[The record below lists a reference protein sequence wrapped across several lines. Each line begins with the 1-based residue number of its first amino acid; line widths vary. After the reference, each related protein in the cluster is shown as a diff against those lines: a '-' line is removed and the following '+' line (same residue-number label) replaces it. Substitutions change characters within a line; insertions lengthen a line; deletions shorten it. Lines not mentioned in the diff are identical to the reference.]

1 VDNVQLAC
9 ATHNG
14 YLAEREYGKEVIER
28 HKKNRRSAS
37 RVSEPVAVYNI
48 PEPSRSNGRMDFR
61 KDEAKRAALLA

>member
-1 VDNVQLAC
+1 LDNVQLAC

-37 RVSEPVAVYNI
+37 RVSEPTAVYTIGNRVDR
-48 PEPSRSNGRMDFR
+48 PAEWTSPRTRRSVRPC
-61 KDEAKRAALLA
+61 

>member
-1 VDNVQLAC
+1 LDNVQLAC

-14 YLAEREYGKEVIER
+14 YLAEREYGKDVIEH

-48 PEPSRSNGRMDFR
+48 PEPSRSTGRMDFR
-61 KDEAKRAALLA
+61 EDEAKCAALLA